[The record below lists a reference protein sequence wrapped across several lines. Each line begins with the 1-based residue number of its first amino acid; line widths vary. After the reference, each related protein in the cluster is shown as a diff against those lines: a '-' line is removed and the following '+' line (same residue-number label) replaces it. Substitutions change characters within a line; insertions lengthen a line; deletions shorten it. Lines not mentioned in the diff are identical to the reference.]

1 MKCRIAKEAQ
11 LSSAIT
17 HYLEKRPLLRFMS
30 LYDDNEPYPLT
41 DVITLLNERI
51 KRLESEV
58 LQYPNNETYHYGLIC
73 AKNQLAKLIKLY
85 KKELTQWEKPQ

>member
-30 LYDDNEPYPLT
+30 LYDDNAISINRRYN
-41 DVITLLNERI
+41 VA
-51 KRLESEV
+51 
-58 LQYPNNETYHYGLIC
+58 Q
-73 AKNQLAKLIKLY
+73 
-85 KKELTQWEKPQ
+85 

>member
-1 MKCRIAKEAQ
+1 M
-11 LSSAIT
+11 T
-17 HYLEKRPLLRFMS
+17 TM
-30 LYDDNEPYPLT
+30 PYPLT

-58 LQYPNNETYHYGLIC
+58 LQCPNNETYHYGLIR
-73 AKNQLAKLIKLY
+73 AKSQLAKLIKLY